1 MGKAFSF
8 ETFPYFLFPI
18 YILGSQIS
26 HSDALLSACLRLST
40 LLISRL
46 STAWKEMSIFYLL
59 KELFVPNGYKLFG
72 WSIRKIINTQHF

>member
-1 MGKAFSF
+1 MEKAFSF

-18 YILGSQIS
+18 YILGSQMS
-26 HSDALLSACLRLST
+26 HSDALLLST
-40 LLISRL
+40 LLISRP